1 MQNFEVDKEIF
12 EEFISDASEQ
22 LYRLDNIISHLNVEN
37 IDMQA
42 LNEFMR
48 VMHSL
53 KGNSGFVGLMNL
65 SQLAHKLED
74 LVVDIQN
81 NRIYVNEE
89 IIDIVFTGLGSCRD
103 IIERA
108 SLILEQNQLLDKEQE
123 LIERIKKLK
132 DKPQSVNSKQ
142 LEGELEKTLN
152 YIRELDK
159 NNVVIVEEELK
170 DLMIK
175 VQTINS
181 FLNKYT
187 EQKIEIAEQRQNIE
201 QAKRYYLGF
210 TDITAS
216 LKEMFELIEKAKQDG
231 GGDDIY
237 YAVELIFTKFKQ
249 IIETENVYKDKEELM
264 LIIDMIFN
272 EMKLLKSEFS
282 ELVCTFI
289 EEFDA
294 QIVKFLKY
302 PLVIDESET
311 VYIDKYFQKVK
322 EGSIEYAKIKELM
335 AIEKEVLAQLEQEE
349 TVKKTEPSKKS
360 EIQET
365 VKEEQKKVEDR
376 FIRVAQDRVDNFMMN
391 VGTLIIKSDS
401 LHYFYK
407 VLNNNK
413 ILEKKEIQNYRDTII
428 ELTDMIYKLQNDLLE
443 IRKLP
448 LSNLFNKFPRLVMET
463 AKKLNKQVEFKTIG
477 ETERVD
483 TYILNELEPVLTHII
498 RNSLDHGLETID
510 ERKKNNKAEKGLI
523 KITARTTATE
533 LQLLIEDDG
542 RGIDAE
548 KIKKIALKKNLIS
561 ETEAKSYTKEQL
573 VNLIFLPGFSSA
585 EKVSDVSGRGVGMDV
600 VLTTLKKLNG
610 SYKIN
615 TEVDKGTSI
624 ELTIPQV
631 TTLVTSN
638 AIIVKADKFLM
649 AFRSANVEN
658 TIKIR
663 YNECYNYK
671 NVKIVKYNQTVIPVI
686 YLNELLKLNKF
697 EDMHKIDDEIRIVVY
712 KNEGKYCGIIV
723 DEVVNFQTIVVK
735 DFEHPLMISIP
746 GVTGYTLTGKGDII
760 LMFFNEKI
768 KTNF

>member
-428 ELTDMIYKLQNDLLE
+428 ELTDMIYKLQ
-443 IRKLP
+443 
-448 LSNLFNKFPRLVMET
+448 
-463 AKKLNKQVEFKTIG
+463 
-477 ETERVD
+477 
-483 TYILNELEPVLTHII
+483 
-498 RNSLDHGLETID
+498 
-510 ERKKNNKAEKGLI
+510 
-523 KITARTTATE
+523 
-533 LQLLIEDDG
+533 
-542 RGIDAE
+542 
-548 KIKKIALKKNLIS
+548 
-561 ETEAKSYTKEQL
+561 
-573 VNLIFLPGFSSA
+573 
-585 EKVSDVSGRGVGMDV
+585 
-600 VLTTLKKLNG
+600 
-610 SYKIN
+610 
-615 TEVDKGTSI
+615 
-624 ELTIPQV
+624 
-631 TTLVTSN
+631 
-638 AIIVKADKFLM
+638 
-649 AFRSANVEN
+649 
-658 TIKIR
+658 
-663 YNECYNYK
+663 
-671 NVKIVKYNQTVIPVI
+671 
-686 YLNELLKLNKF
+686 
-697 EDMHKIDDEIRIVVY
+697 
-712 KNEGKYCGIIV
+712 
-723 DEVVNFQTIVVK
+723 
-735 DFEHPLMISIP
+735 
-746 GVTGYTLTGKGDII
+746 
-760 LMFFNEKI
+760 
-768 KTNF
+768 